1 MIKVRV
7 TSATPVVVGHRQLL
21 PGETH
26 EVAGGDLNAAVVL
39 YGADAFKVLGG
50 APVVVEV
57 DDAETDAEA
66 KNAEAAPVAAEAE
79 PVETEGE
86 GAEGA
91 DTEAE
96 EAEAAPR
103 RSRRK
108 G

>member
-1 MIKVRV
+1 MIKVRI

-21 PGETH
+21 PGEIH

-39 YGADAFKVLGG
+39 YGADAFKILDG

-57 DDAETDAEA
+57 EPVNTDG
-66 KNAEAAPVAAEAE
+66 EAADGEA
-79 PVETEGE
+79 
-86 GAEGA
+86 AEGA
-91 DTEAE
+91 DAETE
-96 EAEAAPR
+96 EAEVAPR

>member
-1 MIKVRV
+1 MIKVRI

-21 PGETH
+21 PGEIH

-39 YGADAFKVLGG
+39 YGADAFKILDG
-50 APVVVEV
+50 APAVVEV
-57 DDAETDAEA
+57 
-66 KNAEAAPVAAEAE
+66 E
-79 PVETEGE
+79 PVDTNDEA
-86 GAEGA
+86 AEGA
-91 DTEAE
+91 DTEVE